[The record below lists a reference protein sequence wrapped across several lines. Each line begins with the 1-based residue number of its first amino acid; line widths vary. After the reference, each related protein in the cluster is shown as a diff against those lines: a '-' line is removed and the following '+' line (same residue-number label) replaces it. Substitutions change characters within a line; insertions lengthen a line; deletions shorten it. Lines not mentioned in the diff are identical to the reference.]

1 LDTFYSSYYGETLD
15 MTTFERIKEIS
26 KQRGLNLKK
35 TATEAGLSENAI
47 YKWKT
52 QTPQSNALQAVAD
65 VLGVSVDYLLGNTDE
80 MHSNKKDDM
89 PIDLEETLSKLGPAV
104 SFGGKELTDEQKLK
118 FYEMAKL
125 MFGE

>member
-1 LDTFYSSYYGETLD
+1 
-15 MTTFERIKEIS
+15 MTVFERIKETA
-26 KQRGLNLKK
+26 KLRGTNLKNLAK
-35 TATEAGLSENAI
+35 QVGLSENAI
-47 YKWKT
+47 YSWKNK
-52 QTPQSNALQAVAD
+52 TPRTDNVQAVAD

-80 MHSNKKDDM
+80 MHGNKKDDM
-89 PIDLEETLSKLGPAV
+89 PVDLEETLSKLGPAV

>member
-1 LDTFYSSYYGETLD
+1 
-15 MTTFERIKEIS
+15 MTVFERIKETA
-26 KQRGLNLKK
+26 KLRGTNLKNLAK
-35 TATEAGLSENAI
+35 QVGLSENAI
-47 YKWKT
+47 YSWKNK
-52 QTPQSNALQAVAD
+52 TPRTDNVQAVAD
-65 VLGVSVDYLLGNTDE
+65 VLGVSVDYLLGNTDQLYG
-80 MHSNKKDDM
+80 NKKDDM

>member
-1 LDTFYSSYYGETLD
+1 MTL
-15 MTTFERIKEIS
+15 FERVKEIS
-26 KQRGLNLKK
+26 KKHGFSSLRVLSEQ
-35 TATEAGLSENAI
+35 AGLSPNVI
-47 YKWKT
+47 YGWKKKEPSAKT
-52 QTPQSNALQAVAD
+52 LQAVAD